1 MLRKLIRNT
10 FQSVVYILPLFV
22 FSGSLWAASDA
33 GKVDPDKLT
42 FKESK
47 KIFNDEGDVDDVF
60 EEKKKILI
68 AGYRVGFMLNAVANV
83 MEEGEKSQLSNFSGA
98 DRVTYFVKNPDKHL
112 SAVANIKYDNAL
124 LQEITEEGYA
134 DLQARMKGVGR
145 ELVSMEDLKATAGY
159 KSLEIAQPD
168 AKGQYLSED
177 DNGGL
182 ADVNYIA
189 KKPNSIPMWFG
200 MANPLDKGGAMSK
213 AASALSQKNMD
224 SFKQLAIDSDA
235 VILDMTFRVRPA
247 WVEGIR
253 PKMFRS
259 ASVKADPYLVVLPEP
274 IMVQTYKKTWVGNVP
289 SAMGALRVEIPDFM
303 DAEKAQRFAFNY
315 GYDYGEFKVGES
327 VVDRSF
333 FVPAYEKTTIVSINP
348 DRAKFKAAVLHA
360 LKTANATLAQ
370 WAKENPAK

>member
-1 MLRKLIRNT
+1 M
-10 FQSVVYILPLFV
+10 
-22 FSGSLWAASDA
+22 AASDT
-33 GKVDPDKLT
+33 GKVDPDKMT

-47 KIFNDEGDVDDVF
+47 KIFNDEGDVDDAF
-60 EEKKKILI
+60 EEKKRILI

-83 MEEGEKSQLSNFSGA
+83 MEEGEKSQISNFSGA

-112 SAVANIKYDNAL
+112 SAVANLRYDNAL
-124 LQEITEEGYA
+124 LQEIAEEGYA
-134 DLQARMKGVGR
+134 DLQARMKSVGR
-145 ELVSMEDLKATAGY
+145 EIVSMEDLKTSAGY

-213 AASALSQKNMD
+213 AASALSQKNVD
-224 SFKQLAIDSDA
+224 AFKQLAIDSDA

-274 IMVQTYKKTWVGNVP
+274 IMIQTYKKTWVGNVP
-289 SAMGALRVEIPDFM
+289 SSMGALRVELPDFM
-303 DAEKAQRFAFNY
+303 DSDKAQKFAFNY
-315 GYDYGEFKVGES
+315 GYDYGEFKVGENI
-327 VVDRSF
+327 VDRSF
-333 FVPAYEKTTIVSINP
+333 FVPAYEKTTIVNINP

-360 LKTANATLAQ
+360 LKTTNATLAQ